1 VNWAR
6 LVIIICLLL
15 AGWLAWAWWQYRE
28 LVRQFDAERGEAVQ
42 WTEDRL

>member
-6 LVIIICLLL
+6 LLMVAVILL
-15 AGWLAWAWWQYRE
+15 ACWVGWAWWQYRRI
-28 LVRQFDAERGEAVQ
+28 VRQFDAEREAAQ